1 MPVKNMYILIIV
13 SRRDVILLLK
23 TVFSTLTVAMRFEP
37 ANAKFF
43 ATEVMRFS
51 TFFSILPWKFVKP
64 NISLFIGYISF
75 TLAVYV
81 LLTGSVF

>member
-1 MPVKNMYILIIV
+1 MDAIDTFIAV

-43 ATEVMRFS
+43 ATEVSDSFLCLRKV
-51 TFFSILPWKFVKP
+51 L
-64 NISLFIGYISF
+64 IS
-75 TLAVYV
+75 
-81 LLTGSVF
+81 